1 MPMRST
7 CRSIQPA
14 SARTNI
20 ARALMLGQAANITQS
35 AALLDQV
42 EPEAFLADKG
52 CDSDVLIETLKER
65 GITVFR

>member
-1 MPMRST
+1 
-7 CRSIQPA
+7 
-14 SARTNI
+14 
-20 ARALMLGQAANITQS
+20 MLGQAANITQS